1 MRNAIIRY
9 ISIDI
14 INQRCDLEIRM
25 LSFLFMS
32 YRLGS
37 PFLVFL
43 FPYNQVLSNAV
54 TELVAK
60 WSKLGSNGEN
70 NVLQGAG
77 ERER

>member
-1 MRNAIIRY
+1 
-9 ISIDI
+9 
-14 INQRCDLEIRM
+14 
-25 LSFLFMS
+25 MS